1 MLNETFSVIFKHRAI
16 PKNIFI
22 WISVQK
28 IDYFRNPYEIC
39 VLMTK
44 IDGTPKGSST
54 TPAKKKQSSRG
65 FLFRLRRWMC
75 AVAFTREEATT
86 SVFVCCGV
94 YKGAFSF
101 NFDLRILL
109 CYQDERRVSNQPR
122 TSTEVA
128 WQNEGLLTQ
137 LCCNSWTLPFWNQRR
152 DKSVNLICLSVSW
165 D

>member
-1 MLNETFSVIFKHRAI
+1 MRLFLWFSNTVQFQKISSFGSVCKKSIISVIHMRDMRTNDQNRWDSKGI
-16 PKNIFI
+16 E
-22 WISVQK
+22 
-28 IDYFRNPYEIC
+28 RNAGKEEAKQPR
-39 VLMTK
+39 L
-44 IDGTPKGSST
+44 SLST
-54 TPAKKKQSSRG
+54 STVNVCCC
-65 FLFRLRRWMC
+65 L
-75 AVAFTREEATT
+75 REEATT